1 MEDENKHVLLMI
13 EIERLGNLV
22 SELQDESEGWKAKAM
37 QSSGVE
43 NTYNIQTEVINQS
56 PERSAVIKRLEVEN
70 HDLELQI
77 QGYKVK
83 TQDLENKVRF
93 LQEEN
98 EQLQQTNL
106 DRIRELDEW
115 KFKFTQIEGRMDQIT
130 ETISSEI
137 RMKQVI
143 PQTFLY

>member
-22 SELQDESEGWKAKAM
+22 SELQDESEGWKAKAI

-43 NTYNIQTEVINQS
+43 NIYNIQTEVITQS